1 MSDIKFYEKV
11 SKIISDSTEYQD
23 LRVRLK
29 ELTVDTDGTI
39 YVIENPL
46 YSLTKDSGDEQF
58 EDSIGAFAI
67 LIPDTKIIFTHL
79 NATNDADFDDYIGT
93 FLDSITALS
102 ELFEFK
108 KKIGNSRKWHH
119 LFIEEP
125 LMSDVT
131 HSLIKSIR
139 LEHNDKLILKIL
151 VSLVTGSINTP
162 DKGGEAD
169 NLLDAVK
176 KRIVQF
182 DGDQTRFIYDDLR
195 KKKISIQGLAGT
207 GKTELLFHRLVN
219 LYTQTDKSIVFT
231 CHSKVLANDIR
242 KRLPVFFDRMKI
254 SDRSEIDNRVK
265 VMSSWGSLYQPNSG
279 FYRYICEEYNLD
291 FINYRDSG
299 VQGFDGVCKIAI
311 EQLRKLQ
318 DLGEFKPCFGY
329 VLVDEAQDFSD
340 SFFELCQMVTS
351 DQVIIASDIFQT
363 IFSSQ
368 SQLIQQP
375 DFTLNKVYRTDPK
388 NFMFSQFLGF
398 GIKDNPMIKWL
409 DDDSWRASG
418 YTFSKENI
426 TNSIYYR
433 FSREPINRFNDVDN
447 SSIVPTELFLETDNT
462 EILNRVKNILLD
474 IKSKFPNVEAGD
486 IGLVFLSHKNTG
498 YELANMISS
507 MIIED
512 FDWETQKIYEGPNRV
527 RRKNKVFISNQNNI
541 KGLEFSFLIGIVL
554 DKITDNVEIRNTVYM
569 MMTRSFLTSFLILG
583 SSNSQVYFTYKPLL
597 DEILETGEVRVKEPS
612 PDEVIKEEVLKV
624 MVEGT
629 LTFEQ
634 KVEQVLK
641 DNELYDSSN
650 VLKLKN
656 LVSTLVGDTGVSVQ
670 EITEI
675 VNNNIGFFK

>member
-1 MSDIKFYEKV
+1 
-11 SKIISDSTEYQD
+11 
-23 LRVRLK
+23 
-29 ELTVDTDGTI
+29 
-39 YVIENPL
+39 
-46 YSLTKDSGDEQF
+46 
-58 EDSIGAFAI
+58 
-67 LIPDTKIIFTHL
+67 
-79 NATNDADFDDYIGT
+79 
-93 FLDSITALS
+93 
-102 ELFEFK
+102 
-108 KKIGNSRKWHH
+108 
-119 LFIEEP
+119 
-125 LMSDVT
+125 
-131 HSLIKSIR
+131 
-139 LEHNDKLILKIL
+139 
-151 VSLVTGSINTP
+151 
-162 DKGGEAD
+162 
-169 NLLDAVK
+169 
-176 KRIVQF
+176 
-182 DGDQTRFIYDDLR
+182 
-195 KKKISIQGLAGT
+195 
-207 GKTELLFHRLVN
+207 
-219 LYTQTDKSIVFT
+219 
-231 CHSKVLANDIR
+231 
-242 KRLPVFFDRMKI
+242 MKI

-486 IGLVFLSHKNTG
+486 IGIVFLSHKNTG

>member
-486 IGLVFLSHKNTG
+486 IGIVFLSHKNTG

-541 KGLEFSFLIGIVL
+541 KGLEFSFLIGVVL